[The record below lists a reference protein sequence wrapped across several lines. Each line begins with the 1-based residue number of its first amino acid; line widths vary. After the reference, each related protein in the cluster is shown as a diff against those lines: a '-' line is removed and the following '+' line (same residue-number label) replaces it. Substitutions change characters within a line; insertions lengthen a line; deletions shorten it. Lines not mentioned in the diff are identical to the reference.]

1 MPKVRI
7 PSKIDWLVLAAALPI
22 GCGGGR
28 PEPVEIALNEEIC
41 SHCRMAVSQRQFA
54 GEVVTPSGRVDYFDD
69 IGCLAAWF
77 RQQQPAA
84 GASVFVVD
92 YEDGEWLA
100 AELAQYVVSE
110 AVSTPMGSG
119 LTAFANRERAAAA
132 AKRFPGRVLDWQ
144 GALREVA
151 Q

>member
-1 MPKVRI
+1 M
-7 PSKIDWLVLAAALPI
+7 AALQI
-22 GCGGGR
+22 GCLGGR

-69 IGCLAAWF
+69 IGCLAAWL
-77 RQQQPAA
+77 RQQQPATGA
-84 GASVFVVD
+84 GVFVVD
-92 YEDGEWLA
+92 YENGEWLEA
-100 AELAQYVVSE
+100 AAAQFVRSE

-119 LTAFANRERAAAA
+119 LTAFATSERAAAA
-132 AKRFPGRVLDWQ
+132 AEKFPGRVLDWQ